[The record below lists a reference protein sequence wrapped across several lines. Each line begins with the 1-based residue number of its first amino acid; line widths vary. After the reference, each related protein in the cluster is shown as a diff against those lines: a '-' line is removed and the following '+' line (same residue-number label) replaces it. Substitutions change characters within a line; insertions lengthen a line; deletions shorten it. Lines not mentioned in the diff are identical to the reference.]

1 MSKIQ
6 KAKPQP
12 PRLVVFSFQFIL
24 QTGDEYA
31 LDKVSEAFLK
41 TMILKLQEYGNLEP
55 QNLRNKANHCHPID
69 WNDPRVRRSNGFT
82 HLDDQKGSYAAWQ
95 LYITTKGRVYGF
107 FSENV
112 FHIVWFDPTHSLYPR
127 KK

>member
-12 PRLVVFSFQFIL
+12 ARTIVFSFQFII

-31 LDKVSEAFLK
+31 LDKVSDPLLR
-41 TMILKLQEYGNLEP
+41 TMILKFHEYGNLEP
-55 QNLRNKANHCHPID
+55 QHLRNSANHCHPID
-69 WNDPRVRRSNGFT
+69 WEDSRVTRHNGFA
-82 HLDDQKGSYAAWQ
+82 HLDDQKRSYPAWQ
-95 LYITTKGRVYGF
+95 LYITTKARIHGF
-107 FSENV
+107 LAENT
-112 FHIVWFDPTHSLYPR
+112 FYIVWFDPKHTLYRR